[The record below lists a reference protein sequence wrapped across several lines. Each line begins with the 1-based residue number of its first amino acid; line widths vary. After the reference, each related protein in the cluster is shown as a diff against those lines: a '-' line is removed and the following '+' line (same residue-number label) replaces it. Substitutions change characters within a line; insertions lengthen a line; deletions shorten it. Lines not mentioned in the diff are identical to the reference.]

1 MTDHLE
7 SKIRAAHDAGDLAQA
22 ATLALEGYGPEILG
36 YLAAISSNIDDAGET
51 FSDFSEDLW
60 RGLPEFRWQST
71 FRTWAYVLAR
81 HAMHRKNRGKRRHLP
96 LSAAP
101 ISQIEQQV
109 RDKTLAH
116 LRTEVKDRFVA
127 LRASLPPDD
136 QTLLVLRVDRDMSW
150 DDIALVLN
158 KKAPTL
164 RKRFERVKERL
175 RAMAEKEGLLT
186 PQD

>member
-7 SKIRAAHDAGDLAQA
+7 TKIRAAHDTGDLTQA
-22 ATLALEGYGPEILG
+22 ATLAIEGYGPEILG
-36 YLAAISSNIDDAGET
+36 YLAAISTNINDAGEA

-81 HAMHRKNRGKRRHLP
+81 HAMYRKTRSKRRLVP
-96 LSAAP
+96 LSSAP

-109 RDKTLAH
+109 REKTLAH
-116 LRTEVKDRFVA
+116 LRTEVKDRFAA
-127 LRASLPPDD
+127 LRQSLSPDD
-136 QTLLVLRVDRDMSW
+136 QTLLVLRIDRDMSW
-150 DDIALVLN
+150 DDIATVLQ
-158 KKAPTL
+158 KKAPAL

-175 RAMAEKEGLLT
+175 RALAEAEGLLT